1 MMETSLTVKRGG
13 SFPGRSISSVGRF
26 RKVCLPDSLASNSAD
41 ESKDGHF
48 AIADKSVS
56 RQHLTIEVGVP
67 GPDDCRN
74 PKSRSRVILND
85 QKTKAGT
92 TVNGEQIKG
101 IEDYD
106 LKSEINEITIGRSKH
121 IFRITWCPVALSF
134 SFSPKEMKANPLEAL
149 YATFGPL
156 DVKVLTEYERDV
168 TSHVVVKKRN
178 TAKGLR
184 ALINGKYIVD
194 NDPFIKA
201 IVDATSPEPDG
212 TCSLEKDFKN
222 NFPDAVQYLPE
233 RGTEPTDEPATS
245 YAPDLSRQT
254 MFDGYTFVFYDKAQF
269 ETLLAPITDGRGK
282 ALYREVTPTQ
292 TPVNEFVRYVKNVA
306 GEKGV
311 GEFEDGSEGKG
322 VVVVGFY
329 PTKGEGVEW
338 FQDFASQV
346 ALALDQRLIL
356 QSEFLDAVLKTDARL
371 LRRSLEIEMSG
382 VVAPASTPATYPNG
396 GTATEAP
403 AESHPIL
410 PPKTN
415 PIATSESNSAGA
427 SSTATA
433 PKDAISQETQF
444 RRGRSRRAVTSRFS
458 GFDDDDDD
466 DPPPA
471 PVSLA
476 SIPEAMVV
484 EQDLPEE
491 SQGLF
496 VSQDPNREV
505 DTYRAMSQSVEPE
518 ESSQPT
524 RRSTRKRS
532 APPIAEEK
540 SFMDSFAPTTASFKR
555 QRRERGEPTPPP
567 PVIKKEVVAPE
578 SAKKK
583 EKKEVDIEALV
594 AQQRERA
601 EAAAQAEE
609 KSLKQAVS
617 TIDIEEMRKL
627 TIVEDMEVKRSKPA
641 PKATRHMDEGD
652 RWDDKWNGRKN
663 FKKFRRRGA
672 EDGPVRAHAR
682 VIVPLEEVKKRGNGN
697 SDDYWG
703 LEGNDNDT
711 QLRRNKVKGK
721 GKETHPQAEIE
732 TPETQTPISS
742 SRSKAKVNPKSKTQL
757 REITSENE
765 DEELP
770 ENPMDARALSAEV
783 EIIPESED
791 EGQNGNQNGNEDNP
805 AILRSLTPASTA
817 RSSRAST
824 TQRESLRGSGLSGVG
839 REGSIGLGLGVGANG
854 NKRTATSSL
863 GKEAS
868 VKRVRTG
875 VGSGSGGGRR
885 RVVEEEEDEDRF
897 VFK

>member
-1 MMETSLTVKRGG
+1 MWTIENDGDFFDGKTRWLVPGKKYLFGRTV
-13 SFPGRSISSVGRF
+13 S
-26 RKVCLPDSLASNSAD
+26 
-41 ESKDGHF
+41 EDGHF

-67 GPDDCRN
+67 GPDDCEN
-74 PKSRSRVILND
+74 PKSRSKVILND

-92 TVNGEQIKG
+92 TVNGDQIKG
-101 IEDYD
+101 IEDYE
-106 LKSEINEITIGRSKH
+106 LQSEVNEIMIGRSKH
-121 IFRITWCPVALSF
+121 IFRITWCPIALSF
-134 SFSPKEMKANPLEAL
+134 SFSSKELKANPLKAL

-201 IVDATSPEPDG
+201 IIDATTPESDG

-222 NFPDAVQYLPE
+222 NFPDAVRYLPE

-292 TPVNEFVRYVKNVA
+292 TPVNDFVRYVKNVA

-346 ALALDQRLIL
+346 ALALDQRLIV
-356 QSEFLDAVLKTDARL
+356 QSEFLDAVLKIDARL
-371 LRRSLEIEMSG
+371 LRRPLEVEMSG
-382 VVAPASTPATYPNG
+382 VVTPASTPATYPN
-396 GTATEAP
+396 ACRPTEAP

-415 PIATSESNSAGA
+415 PVVTPKPDSAGA
-427 SSTATA
+427 CSTASA

-471 PVSLA
+471 PISLA

-505 DTYRAMSQSVEPE
+505 HTYRAMSQSVEPE

-540 SFMDSFAPTTASFKR
+540 SYMDSFAPTTASFKR

-578 SAKKK
+578 SAEKK
-583 EKKEVDIEALV
+583 EKKEVDILALV

-641 PKATRHMDEGD
+641 PKTTRRMDESEK
-652 RWDDKWNGRKN
+652 WDDKWNGRKN

-682 VIVPLEEVKKRGNGN
+682 VIVPLEEVKKRGNGTG
-697 SDDYWG
+697 DEYWG
-703 LEGNDNDT
+703 LDGNDNDT
-711 QLRRNKVKGK
+711 QNRRNKSK
-721 GKETHPQAEIE
+721 GKEKETQTQAETE
-732 TPETQTPISS
+732 TQEAQTPISS
-742 SRSKAKVNPKSKTQL
+742 SRSKTKPKPKSKPP
-757 REITSENE
+757 REINSENE

-783 EIIPESED
+783 EVIPESED
-791 EGQNGNQNGNEDNP
+791 ENGNGNEDDP
-805 AILRSLTPASTA
+805 SIFRSLTPASTG

-824 TQRESLRGSGLSGVG
+824 QKESLRSSGLSGTG
-839 REGSIGLGLGVGANG
+839 RERDGSIGLGVGASG
-854 NKRTATSSL
+854 NKRAAASLL
-863 GKEAS
+863 GKRAS

-875 VGSGSGGGRR
+875 MGAGSGRR
-885 RVVEEEEDEDRF
+885 RVEEEEDEDRF
-897 VFK
+897 VFR

>member
-1 MMETSLTVKRGG
+1 MWTIENDGDFFDGKTRWLVPGKKYLFGRTV
-13 SFPGRSISSVGRF
+13 S
-26 RKVCLPDSLASNSAD
+26 
-41 ESKDGHF
+41 EDGHF

-56 RQHLTIEVGVP
+56 RQHLTIEVGVA
-67 GPDDCRN
+67 GPEDCKN
-74 PKSRSRVILND
+74 PKSRSKVILND

-101 IEDYD
+101 IEDYE
-106 LKSEINEITIGRSKH
+106 LGSEVNEIMIGRSKH
-121 IFRITWCPVALSF
+121 VFRITWCHVALSF
-134 SFSPKEMKANPLEAL
+134 SFSSKELKANPLKTL

-156 DVKVLTEYERDV
+156 DIKVLTEYERDI

-184 ALINGKYIVD
+184 ALINGKYIVE
-194 NDPFIKA
+194 NDTFIKA
-201 IVDATSPEPDG
+201 IVDATTPESDG
-212 TCSLEKDFKN
+212 ICGLEKDFKN
-222 NFPDAVQYLPE
+222 NFPDAAQYLPE
-233 RGTEPTDEPATS
+233 RGSEPTDEPATS
-245 YAPDLSRQT
+245 YAPDPLRQS
-254 MFDGYTFVFYDKAQF
+254 MFDGYTFVFYDEAQF

-282 ALYREVTPTQ
+282 ALFREVAPTQ
-292 TPVNEFVRYVKNVA
+292 TPANDFVRYVKNVA

-329 PTKGEGVEW
+329 PIKGDGVEW
-338 FQDFASQV
+338 FKDFASQV
-346 ALALDQRLIL
+346 ALALDQRLVL
-356 QSEFLDAVLKTDARL
+356 QSEFLDAILKTDASS
-371 LRRSLEIEMSG
+371 LRRPLEIEMSG
-382 VVAPASTPATYPNG
+382 VVTPASTPATYPNAG
-396 GTATEAP
+396 RHTETKPVA
-403 AESHPIL
+403 S
-410 PPKTN
+410 PK
-415 PIATSESNSAGA
+415 PNSAGA
-427 SSTATA
+427 SSTASA

-444 RRGRSRRAVTSRFS
+444 RRGRSRRAMTSRFS

-466 DPPPA
+466 DAPPA
-471 PVSLA
+471 PISLA

-505 DTYRAMSQSVEPE
+505 DTYRAISQSVEPE

-524 RRSTRKRS
+524 RTTRSTRKR
-532 APPIAEEK
+532 
-540 SFMDSFAPTTASFKR
+540 KR
-555 QRRERGEPTPPP
+555 RTNSSTSCY
-567 PVIKKEVVAPE
+567 KKEVVAPE

-583 EKKEVDIEALV
+583 EKKEVDILALV

-627 TIVEDMEVKRSKPA
+627 TIVEDMEVKRSRPA
-641 PKATRHMDEGD
+641 PKTTRHMDEGD

-682 VIVPLEEVKKRGNGN
+682 VIVPLEEVKKRGNGTG
-697 SDDYWG
+697 DEYWG
-703 LEGNDNDT
+703 LEGNDSDT
-711 QLRRNKVKGK
+711 QLRRNKGKGK
-721 GKETHPQAEIE
+721 GKETQTQTPTEIQD
-732 TPETQTPISS
+732 TQTPISS
-742 SRSKAKVNPKSKTQL
+742 SRSKAKPKSKPQP
-757 REITSENE
+757 REINSENE

-783 EIIPESED
+783 EVIPESEN
-791 EGQNGNQNGNEDNP
+791 ESGNGNQNGNEDNP
-805 AILRSLTPASTA
+805 GIFRSLTPASTG
-817 RSSRAST
+817 RSSRAT
-824 TQRESLRGSGLSGVG
+824 TTPGASLRSSGLSGRRERDGSVG
-839 REGSIGLGLGVGANG
+839 VVG
-854 NKRTATSSL
+854 NKRAAASSVGKTAP
-863 GKEAS
+863 

-875 VGSGSGGGRR
+875 AGTAVGSGRR
-885 RVVEEEEDEDRF
+885 RVVVEEEDEDRF
-897 VFK
+897 VFR